1 MVTSD
6 DEPRNEPRKVR
17 QDDGEFCP
25 NGFIASPGEQEALCA
40 DEINVAQNV
49 LLNLD
54 NRAR

>member
-17 QDDGEFCP
+17 QDDRGFGP
-25 NGFIASPGEQEALCA
+25 KGFIASPGEQEALCA